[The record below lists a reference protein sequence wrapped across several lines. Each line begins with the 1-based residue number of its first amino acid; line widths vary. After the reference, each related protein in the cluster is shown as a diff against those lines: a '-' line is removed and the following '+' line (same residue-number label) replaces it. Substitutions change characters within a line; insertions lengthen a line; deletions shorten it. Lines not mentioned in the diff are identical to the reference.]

1 MSTRK
6 QKEKDEQKPLITNKK
21 KVQPTAAHK
30 QKKKKTTLKNTVTL
44 KKKKNSK
51 TLNKRQSLHWEAEQ
65 GERNVDGATLRKK
78 LFCELLTYCTNTQ
91 LCNHVSVLQRWNA
104 PVKKKKN
111 LQQHA
116 TVVVTLFC
124 CCCCLKANK
133 RKSDP
138 ITM

>member
-1 MSTRK
+1 M
-6 QKEKDEQKPLITNKK
+6 
-21 KVQPTAAHK
+21 
-30 QKKKKTTLKNTVTL
+30 TL

-104 PVKKKKN
+104 PVKKKKP
-111 LQQHA
+111 A
-116 TVVVTLFC
+116 TTRHCSSYSFLLLLFE
-124 CCCCLKANK
+124 NK
-133 RKSDP
+133 QTKK
-138 ITM
+138 

>member
-30 QKKKKTTLKNTVTL
+30 QKKKNNVKKHGDVE
-44 KKKKNSK
+44 KKKNSK

-124 CCCCLKANK
+124 CCCLKTNK